1 MATPVYGKQYI
12 RFAETALV
20 PENLPLEQFTL
31 VETAH
36 SNNGIPVT
44 EPPTIGVASGSNCFG
59 VLQQDMPAVDPERAV
74 TRPRQATV
82 ATCGLLLVKA
92 DGGNL
97 PSQGLGL
104 KVNGAGEAASAGTD
118 ITVNG
123 TQPTVRQL
131 VQIGGINHV
140 LVSFA

>member
-20 PENLPLEQFTL
+20 PENLPLSAFTL
-31 VETAH
+31 VEINAA
-36 SNNGIPVT
+36 PAT
-44 EPPTIGVASGSNCFG
+44 EPPTLAVAQGGGCYGVI
-59 VLQQDMPAVDPERAV
+59 QQDMPAVDPERAV
-74 TRPRQATV
+74 TLPRQATV
-82 ATCGLLLVKA
+82 ATSGLLLVKA

-104 KVNGAGEAASAGTD
+104 KVNGAGEAASVGLEV
-118 ITVNG
+118 TVNG

-131 VQIGGINHV
+131 VQIGGVAHV

>member
-1 MATPVYGKQYI
+1 MATPVYGKQFI
-12 RFAETALV
+12 RFAETGLV
-20 PENLPLEQFTL
+20 PENLPLEAFTL
-31 VETAH
+31 VEINIAAA
-36 SNNGIPVT
+36 S
-44 EPPTIGVASGSNCFG
+44 EPPTLAVATGANCYG

-74 TRPRQATV
+74 TMPRLGTV
-82 ATCGLLLVKA
+82 ATSGLLLVKCDA
-92 DGGNL
+92 GNL

-104 KVNGAGEAASAGTD
+104 KVNGAGEAASVGTD
-118 ITVNG
+118 ITVNS

>member
-31 VETAH
+31 VEINVAAA
-36 SNNGIPVT
+36 S
-44 EPPTIGVASGSNCFG
+44 EPPTLAVATGANCYG

-74 TRPRQATV
+74 TLPRQATV
-82 ATCGLLLVKA
+82 ATSGLLLVRA

-104 KVNGAGEAASAGTD
+104 KVNGAGEAASAGVD

>member
-20 PENLPLEQFTL
+20 PANVPMEQFTL
-31 VETAH
+31 VEINPA
-36 SNNGIPVT
+36 PAT
-44 EPPTIGVASGSNCFG
+44 EPPTLAVAQGAGCFG

-74 TRPRQATV
+74 TLPRQATV
-82 ATCGLLLVKA
+82 ATSGLLLVKA
-92 DGGNL
+92 DAGNL
-97 PSQGLGL
+97 PAQKLGL
-104 KVNGAGEAASAGTD
+104 FVNGAGEAASVGTAV
-118 ITVNG
+118 TVNG

-131 VQIGGINHV
+131 VQIGGVAHA